1 MPRKLYPGQLLPRL
15 ARVSLPYP
23 FANMLVAQSHPAHP
37 SQSSLSA
44 PYGRSRLVFYLARAA
59 VCCGAA
65 RRAAV
70 LWRWWCASECASGC
84 GAAGLVLP
92 CCLLPLRCCGAVV
105 FQGVCLWLCCYGAA
119 GVLGWVAGNLETDSS
134 LCLSAWFSACS
145 VSISAC
151 SSERRVAS
159 AVLSFS
165 SIRLSRLL
173 SILDSR

>member
-1 MPRKLYPGQLLPRL
+1 MLLRC
-15 ARVSLPYP
+15 
-23 FANMLVAQSHPAHP
+23 
-37 SQSSLSA
+37 
-44 PYGRSRLVFYLARAA
+44 
-59 VCCGAA
+59 CCGAA
-65 RRAAV
+65 GLVPWCCATAAVLRCCGAAVVLCCGGAAEAAV
-70 LWRWWCASECASGC
+70 LWRRWYASECASGC
-84 GAAGLVLP
+84 GAAGLVP
-92 CCLLPLRCCGAVV
+92 WCCGAVV

-119 GVLGWVAGNLETDSS
+119 GVLGWVAGNLETSSS